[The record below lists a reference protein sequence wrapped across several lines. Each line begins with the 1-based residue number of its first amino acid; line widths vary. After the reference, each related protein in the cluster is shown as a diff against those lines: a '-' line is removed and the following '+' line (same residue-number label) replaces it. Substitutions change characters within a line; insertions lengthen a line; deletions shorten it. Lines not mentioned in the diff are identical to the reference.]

1 MIKLQNDTQPTPTNA
16 IEVDAAILDI
26 QARLNLSLAWLTH
39 GYGKTYR
46 NVDTSRG
53 VTVYFPEIFLG
64 AKNYMRITP
73 DNDKTGQSFMLVSDE
88 QINDYEEGYTSF
100 LSYDLGIVFTANLE
114 LINKTLLDTDYFQQN
129 LIQEV
134 RRVLGTQ
141 LVGGNYKLEINEVVR
156 EFSDVYSEFNIEEK
170 RGVSHSPLTHF
181 RFNCSLT
188 LREYCS
194 DVPFDRCAT
203 ILSLINDSERDCLA
217 AALGGGAPCDYN
229 DCTTLLANLTE
240 TTKNTCILPTYVFT
254 AGNDAAFS
262 NLTATQINDL
272 TARLCVASCVADF
285 SVSTLAQAQQITYNV
300 NDTICILDTKYKAV
314 DVGGVTGFSSSAPS
328 FSGVDFFYNH
338 TAPDTA
344 IYKVTP
350 SGALPFYNL
359 TQANNLG
366 YNAFGQILIDAGF
379 MYVETSAGA
388 ANNLGSVLKINLTTG
403 TATKLLDFTSTTG
416 FTSYILNPTGNKDK
430 VVING
435 KLYINTAQ
443 GGANGLGTV
452 LEIDINTGAHTV
464 IYDLL
469 NTPSSSSA
477 TSFSKGLA
485 IEYGN
490 DYVLIAHNV
499 LFVYN
504 TTAQTFTTQTL
515 FVGVAAVNDFHLL
528 GTDLYIVYNSVARF
542 LKIDLTNYSLTVN
555 QRLDTLAGSFFG
567 ANTYFSTTCF
577 YDSALNRIVTK
588 NYIDLKMISYD
599 IATNTFVQ
607 ETNHSTLSL
616 PASITSAKTQVGDFV
631 YFTNGATSND
641 QNFIVKYDIV
651 NKTSTQLTNTQGS
664 SFSPDGVNFLE
675 VNQAPIYL
683 ELC

>member
-53 VTVYFPEIFLG
+53 VTVYFPEVFLG

-73 DNDKTGQSFMLVSDE
+73 DNDKTGQSFMIVSDE
-88 QINDYEEGYTSF
+88 QINDFEEGYTSF

-114 LINKTLLDTDYFQQN
+114 LVNKTLLDTEYFQQN

-134 RRVLGTQ
+134 RRVLSTQ
-141 LVGGNYKLEINEVVR
+141 LVGGNYKLEINEVVKQ
-156 EFSDVYSEFNIEEK
+156 FSDVYSEFNIDET
-170 RGVSHSPLTHF
+170 RGISHSPLTHF

-188 LREYCS
+188 LREYCN
-194 DVPFDRCAT
+194 DIPFDRCAT
-203 ILSLINDSERDCLA
+203 ILSLINDSERACLSS
-217 AALGGGAPCDYN
+217 ALGGTCDYN
-229 DCTTLLANLTE
+229 DCSTLLANLTE
-240 TTKNTCILPTYVFT
+240 ATKNTCILPTYVFT
-254 AGNDAAFS
+254 TGNDAAFS

-272 TARLCVASCVADF
+272 TARLCVAACIADF
-285 SVSTLAQAQQITYNV
+285 YTSTLAQARQITYNV
-300 NDTICILDTKYKAV
+300 DDTICINDIKYKAV
-314 DVGGVTGFSSSAPS
+314 DVGGVTGFSSSAPA

-338 TAPDTA
+338 TAPDTS

-366 YNAFGQILIDAGF
+366 YNAFGQILVDGGF
-379 MYVETSAGA
+379 MYIETSAGG
-388 ANNLGSVLKINLTTG
+388 ANNLGTVLKIDIAAG
-403 TATKLLDFTSTTG
+403 TATKLLDFSSVTG

-430 VVING
+430 VIING

-443 GGANGLGTV
+443 GGANSLGTI
-452 LEIDINTGAHTV
+452 LEVDISTGAHTV

-469 NTPSSSSA
+469 NTPLSSSA
-477 TSFSKGLA
+477 DTFSKGLA
-485 IEYGN
+485 SEYNG
-490 DYVLIAHNV
+490 DYVLVAHNR
-499 LFVYN
+499 LLVYN
-504 TTAQTFTTQTL
+504 TTTQILTAQTL
-515 FVGVAAVNDFHLL
+515 FTGPAQVNDFHLL
-528 GTDLYIVYNSVARF
+528 GSDLYVVYNSTARF
-542 LKIDLTNYSLTVN
+542 LKIDLSTYTLLVN

-567 ANTYFSTTCF
+567 ATTYFSTTCF
-577 YDSALNRIVTK
+577 YDSVLNRIVTK

-607 ETNHSTLSL
+607 ETNHSGLSL
-616 PASITSAKTQVGDFV
+616 PSVITSAKTQVGDFV

-641 QNFIVKYDIV
+641 QNFIVKYDTV
-651 NKTSTQLTNTQGS
+651 NKTSVQLTNTQGS
-664 SFSPDGVNFLE
+664 SFVPDGVNFLE

-683 ELC
+683 QLC